1 MNKVILMGNLG
12 QDPEVRTIPNGTSVV
27 SFSVATSRRWNN
39 RDGQKQ
45 EETTWHNVEAW
56 GKVGEVIAQY
66 FSKGSKI
73 LLDGR
78 LKVDSWEDKETGQK
92 RYKTKVVLENFHF
105 VGSKGD
111 NQGGGYQGQPQGSG
125 GARPQPND
133 DDDIPF

>member
-27 SFSVATSRRWNN
+27 SFSVATSRRWKT
-39 RDGQKQ
+39 RDGERQ

-105 VGSKGD
+105 VSGKADNGS
-111 NQGGGYQGQPQGSG
+111 QGGSQPQGSG
-125 GARPQPND
+125 GAAPTN